1 MSQEDVLIE
10 VVSEVDQELVDAWV
24 RLLPQ
29 LSSTAAAVTAQVL
42 EQIVAS
48 GGTTLLVARVHGQI
62 VGSLSVVV
70 FVIPTGTRAWIEDV
84 VVDAAARGR
93 GAGEALTR
101 AAITFATQRGARTVD
116 LSSRPSRQ
124 AANRLYQRVGMQP
137 RETIVYRYA
146 TADHPL

>member
-1 MSQEDVLIE
+1 MIE
-10 VVSEVDQELVDAWV
+10 AVGEVDQELVDAWA

-29 LSSTAAAVTAQVL
+29 LSSTAAAVTADVL
-42 EQIVAS
+42 ERIVAS
-48 GGTTLLVARVHGQI
+48 GSTTLLVARVNGQI

-84 VVDAAARGR
+84 VVDAATRGR

-101 AAITFATQRGARTVD
+101 AAITFAKQRGARTVD

-137 RETIVYRYA
+137 RETIVYRYT
-146 TADHPL
+146 TAEHCLR